1 MNKPD
6 TPAQGIPKLGQ
17 IGLERFAPYLMNRI
31 MGRYNASLRDELAA
45 NGLTTVQMRALAVL
59 SVNDG
64 LMINELTVFAVS
76 EQSTMSRTLDQME
89 KAGWIERRPDEN
101 DSRARRIFLTA
112 DGRALFDVLWPSMAG
127 CEARMFDGVDDE
139 ERDEFIATL
148 VKILRNIRKHP
159 I

>member
-1 MNKPD
+1 MNKPERVER
-6 TPAQGIPKLGQ
+6 PLPKLGQ
-17 IGLERFAPYLMNRI
+17 IGLERFVPYLMNRI

-45 NGLTTVQMRALAVL
+45 RGLTTVQMRALAVL

-89 KAGWIERRPDEN
+89 KAGWIERRADDR
-101 DSRARRIFLTA
+101 DSRARRIFLLPQ
-112 DGRALFDVLWPSMAG
+112 GRALFDELWPAMAG
-127 CEARMFDGVDDE
+127 GEARMFEGIPDE
-139 ERDEFIATL
+139 DRDQMIATL
-148 VKILRNIRKHP
+148 ARVLKNIRKHP